1 MADSESSTEPV
12 SAPVSE
18 PVSAPTL
25 TTDEKVDKIIEILKS
40 SFSQFEYDDNKYRW
54 TCDMLKIREAINEL

>member
-1 MADSESSTEPV
+1 MADSESVSEPV
-12 SAPVSE
+12 SAPA
-18 PVSAPTL
+18 PAPAPTL

-54 TCDMLKIREAINEL
+54 TCNMLKIREELNNF

>member
-1 MADSESSTEPV
+1 MADSETSSEPV

-18 PVSAPTL
+18 PVPTL
-25 TTDEKVDKIIEILKS
+25 TTDEKVDKIIEILKNS
-40 SFSQFEYDDNKYRW
+40 YSQYEYEDDKYRW